1 MATTDTKVSY
11 ARIKSEDK
19 QEFPY
24 CITLLFIAKLHR
36 KCCIAIYLIMK
47 TH

>member
-19 QEFPY
+19 PEFPY
-24 CITLLFIAKLHR
+24 CIILLFIAKLHR
-36 KCCIAIYLIMK
+36 KCCIVIYLIMK